1 MLSET
6 AARAF
11 VQFQIAYSIDKD
23 YYKELY
29 CRWID
34 AGANL
39 KQMSQEKNGKELRQV
54 YIKLL
59 ELGGELDKLMIQL
72 YVRLLPSL
80 FNAEIEEEKFKVDI
94 DKLVKINYS
103 NVAEEEYNMRLFA
116 EVVIPYIK
124 RENVNCSCAC
134 SSRFDNMSEDFIDRT
149 LDSIAR
155 GYGKKKFD
163 KIKRFLSEIG
173 KIKRQEETEGKGVG
187 LSGGEITFND
197 GQIDFYRRTA
207 GKTIRIV
214 EKPLQSDFADEIRE
228 GYSDFVL
235 GDVILEAR

>member
-1 MLSET
+1 MADFEDILLESWKEVLFRYNPLLYNVPRASTEIPTAVFNMQDCSTYVNPIFIANLGENALENCIGVLTHELGHYLYNPET

-134 SSRFDNMSEDFIDRT
+134 S
-149 LDSIAR
+149 
-155 GYGKKKFD
+155 
-163 KIKRFLSEIG
+163 
-173 KIKRQEETEGKGVG
+173 
-187 LSGGEITFND
+187 
-197 GQIDFYRRTA
+197 
-207 GKTIRIV
+207 
-214 EKPLQSDFADEIRE
+214 
-228 GYSDFVL
+228 
-235 GDVILEAR
+235 